1 MRNSKLLV
9 GNSGDRVYLHDSYVI
24 KEAGVY
30 PEKFKQQMEW
40 LQKCNH
46 PNFIKIEPIGVT
58 SYKMKKYPT
67 WYDKI
72 TSQTTNESIDQL
84 NKLISIVNNFG
95 GYGKDI
101 DTRSYLDK
109 LELRTGYKY
118 DGKFDASS
126 QWGFVHGDLTVSNIL
141 YDNDFILIDPRG
153 TEEQDYYDFGKLMQ
167 SFVMKY
173 ESYIYNN
180 RNDQYIKFCNE
191 AEKVMYEWYD
201 PPLLKFYLAVHLL
214 GAVPFFELNERYE
227 LAYSFLKKGHELFDE
242 LEIKYTK

>member
-1 MRNSKLLV
+1 MHNSKLLV
-9 GNSGDRVYLHDSYVI
+9 GNSGDKVYLHDSYVI

-40 LQKCNH
+40 LQNCNH
-46 PNFIKIEPIGVT
+46 PNFIKIEPIGMT

-72 TSQTTNESIDQL
+72 TSQTTNESLDQL
-84 NKLISIVNNFG
+84 NKLISIVNGFD
-95 GYGKDI
+95 GYGKDV

-118 DGKFDASS
+118 DGKFDAAS
-126 QWGFVHGDLTVSNIL
+126 QWGFVHGDLTISNIL
-141 YDNDFILIDPRG
+141 YDNDFIFIDPRG

-173 ESYIYNN
+173 EAHIYNN
-180 RNDQYIKFCNE
+180 WNDQYVKFCNE
-191 AEKVMYEWYD
+191 AEKIMYEWYD
-201 PPLLKFYLAVHLL
+201 PYLLKFYLAVHLL

-227 LAYSFLKKGHELFDE
+227 LAGSFLKKGHEIFDE